1 MNYRI
6 VPSPD
11 AEADFTLASWW
22 YQQIDP
28 NLASRFMVESRAK
41 LSRIA
46 QFPYQFPLVNGA
58 VHRALLKRFPYGI
71 YYSLKS
77 QEAKIIAILHQR
89 RSDDVWKQRSH
100 GPG

>member
-1 MNYRI
+1 MKYCI

-41 LSRIA
+41 LARIA
-46 QFPYQFPLVNGA
+46 QFPYQFQLVNGA
-58 VHRALLKRFPYGI
+58 VRRARLKRFPYGI
-71 YYSLKS
+71 YYSIDHD
-77 QEAKIIAILHQR
+77 EVFITAILHLR
-89 RSDDVWKQRSH
+89 RSDDIWKQRSRR
-100 GPG
+100 

>member
-41 LSRIA
+41 LARIA

-58 VHRALLKRFPYGI
+58 VHRALLKRFPYAI
-71 YYSLKS
+71 YYSLEHDEVS
-77 QEAKIIAILHQR
+77 ITAILHQR
-89 RSDDVWKQRSH
+89 RSDDIWKKRSRR
-100 GPG
+100 